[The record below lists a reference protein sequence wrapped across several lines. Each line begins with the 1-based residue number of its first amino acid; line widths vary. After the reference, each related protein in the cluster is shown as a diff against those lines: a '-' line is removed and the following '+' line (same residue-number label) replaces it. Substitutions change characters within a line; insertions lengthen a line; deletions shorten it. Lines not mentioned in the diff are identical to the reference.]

1 MSWRADIIWKFLQ
14 AENIFSWEKW
24 REEGRCR
31 VQILDT
37 LPFNNN
43 FCGYFKPV
51 LCNPIV
57 RGRRAMSRTAG
68 GQQNVRMKELRE
80 GEARMKE
87 LWNEEARMKELREG
101 EARIQQE
108 VGRGKNS
115 RKA

>member
-1 MSWRADIIWKFLQ
+1 
-14 AENIFSWEKW
+14 
-24 REEGRCR
+24 
-31 VQILDT
+31 
-37 LPFNNN
+37 
-43 FCGYFKPV
+43 
-51 LCNPIV
+51 
-57 RGRRAMSRTAG
+57 MSRTAG
-68 GQQNVRMKELRE
+68 GQQEVRMKKRRE